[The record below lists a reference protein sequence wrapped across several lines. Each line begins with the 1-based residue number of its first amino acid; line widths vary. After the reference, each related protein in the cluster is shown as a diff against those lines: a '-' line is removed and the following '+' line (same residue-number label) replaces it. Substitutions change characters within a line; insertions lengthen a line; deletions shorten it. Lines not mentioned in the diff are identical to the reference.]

1 MGPDYDD
8 VGAITLLHAFA
19 DSGYVRI
26 LGTIASTN
34 YENVGGVFSVI
45 NTYFKRPNIPV
56 GVPKRNGINMRD
68 GQHWSDTLLAKYP
81 HAIKKNSDAGEA
93 VDVYRK
99 ILAKQPDKSI
109 TIITVG
115 FLTNLASLLKSAP
128 DQYSSLT
135 GEQLVKK
142 KVKQLVSMGGWFPS
156 GKEYNIRVDS
166 IASQYVFTHWPS
178 PVLLSGVEIG
188 WKIKSGLPLI
198 HNSAIQNSPIKDVF
212 RICIPMNPDD
222 SGGRSSWDQT
232 AVLVGVK
239 GYEPYYSIRW
249 GTMIVNNDG
258 SNSWSSNGDQHAY
271 LVELQPPSIVEEII
285 NKLMQHQPRR

>member
-1 MGPDYDD
+1 TTIIYILLIILPTISFSQAHQKTKSIIFDSDMGPDYDD

-99 ILAKQPDKSI
+99 ILAKQPDKSV

-178 PVLLSGVEIG
+178 PVILSGVEIG

-239 GYEPYYSIRW
+239 GYEPSYFIRT
-249 GTMIVNNDG
+249 GSMIV
-258 SNSWSSNGDQHAY
+258 
-271 LVELQPPSIVEEII
+271 
-285 NKLMQHQPRR
+285 